1 MMLNTRSCMLHG
13 VEANS
18 HSSSCDEVAKNKFYI
33 SGVCPILVV
42 NKYLSIL
49 YMKVLQLCL

>member
-18 HSSSCDEVAKNKFYI
+18 HSSSCDKVAKNKFCI
-33 SGVCPILVV
+33 SGVRPILLV
-42 NKYLSIL
+42 NNYLSI
-49 YMKVLQLCL
+49 

>member
-18 HSSSCDEVAKNKFYI
+18 HSSSCDEVAKNKFCI
-33 SGVCPILVV
+33 VSC
-42 NKYLSIL
+42 LSNPDGE
-49 YMKVLQLCL
+49 